1 VLILALR
8 RSSGRQRVDT
18 GCFNYYWLAVPPKSV
33 AELFARKVEPWFQM
47 MKAYN
52 DDESHMLAT
61 IRDALLPKSVSG
73 EIGVKDAEKFVEKAI

>member
-1 VLILALR
+1 
-8 RSSGRQRVDT
+8 
-18 GCFNYYWLAVPPKSV
+18 
-33 AELFARKVEPWFQM
+33 M